1 MRRSVYAFNASKS
14 GASTPDSDEKSS
26 IALPFKLSPPLA
38 LKALI
43 NFAWLSL
50 LSFIGTLTE
59 VFVTFPLEEDSFAPF
74 VLCLLGPI
82 AEDGR
87 ESILFAGS
95 VMNGFVE
102 TGRLTIFSS
111 RTNK

>member
-1 MRRSVYAFNASKS
+1 M
-14 GASTPDSDEKSS
+14 
-26 IALPFKLSPPLA
+26 
-38 LKALI
+38 
-43 NFAWLSL
+43 

-82 AEDGR
+82 AEEGR

-111 RTNK
+111 RTIVIKVLLFCYEIFVRIEKQIT